1 MMASLRKVLPTGSTF
16 PQDENESSSFSNLLS
31 HFESRENELRR
42 LLRTEQP
49 NLFIDDQIRNGVNF
63 SQSEL
68 DSLTNEV
75 LDNDELLQA
84 IAQVDISDITN
95 LGHSNGDVDE
105 FIETLGDTC
114 EECLTYE
121 KVQRITQIRPGD
133 HIRFHR
139 RFVGVNV
146 YNHHAIV
153 TGVEAG
159 RNQRVGKVTLIHFQK
174 DIKRKFTVVRE
185 TKEFDM
191 EMEEI
196 DVVRYPS
203 RPFTPKKI
211 VERANKMA
219 DKFEQD
225 KHAES
230 YNFFGNNCEEKSN
243 EIAIGSKFSNQV
255 SSVANYVKSTISWL
269 LKLLLKGAIK
279 VCQNIKPFIRGFAH
293 ISVIASL
300 LSMVDRMAIL
310 KHKLQKGLMCLKC
323 YKKEHR
329 KMTISLVFCLISIG
343 ISVMFHVSWFYFAVS
358 SAIAVALP
366 FVSSFVMDTIMPL
379 IQPASKIPKPVV
391 KRCNMVHNGDVI
403 TFPYIGLNHEGV
415 VTSVSPSNNNDLH
428 EVKLTLV
435 HFNYPGFFGTRTV
448 VKEDFFFD
456 LNKDYVYV
464 YDFNHENHFHSSEVV
479 KRALERCG
487 DQNFSTFSYR
497 SSHMSR
503 HCKTGK
509 TELKS
514 LPYKRA
520 TEITNISPGDVIDF
534 TYCSLSHEAVVV
546 KVEYPETITCS
557 VVHYNYAGIL
567 ETRTIVEEE
576 FIFKLAGQNIFV
588 HNYDECD
595 VYSPDEVV
603 RRAKSRLHEQNFNTF
618 SNRSS
623 HFAKWCKIRS
633 E

>member
-203 RPFTPKKI
+203 RPFTPEKI

-557 VVHYNYAGIL
+557 VVHYNYAIL
-567 ETRTIVEEE
+567 GTRTIVEEE
-576 FIFKLAGQNIFV
+576 FTFKLADQNIFV
-588 HNYDECD
+588 HNYAECD